1 MPPQIS
7 GCSSASDRPR
17 PHSTAWPGLAR
28 SPSEMGWA
36 LRVMMNNFGGE
47 IAVALLATIAAAS
60 RRVAWKTW

>member
-1 MPPQIS
+1 
-7 GCSSASDRPR
+7 
-17 PHSTAWPGLAR
+17 
-28 SPSEMGWA
+28 MGWA